1 MSDETTYTLWC
12 GCVLVYVSDKPICW
26 TDCTTGDDCE
36 LSYDER
42 QDLLPVRKERE
53 E

>member
-1 MSDETTYTLWC
+1 MSNETTYTLWC
-12 GCVLVYVSDKPICW
+12 GCVLVYVSDKPVRW
-26 TDCTTGDDCE
+26 TDCNTGDDCE